1 MLKDISISS
10 MLEEPKILEGLTFVL
25 SCIGLLTFSAIIT
38 FILYNFYLYVMYSNV
53 KEFKSVFLNKMIYL
67 IKKSGKVY
75 AIAFGGFTLFY
86 LMGILF
92 LDIKLIYFLKGIN

>member
-1 MLKDISISS
+1 

-25 SCIGLLTFSAIIT
+25 FCIGLLTFFAMMT
-38 FILYNFYLYVMYSNV
+38 FILYNFYLYAMYSNV
-53 KEFKSVFLNKMIYL
+53 KEFKSVLLNKMIDL

-75 AIAFGGFTLFY
+75 AIAFGGLTLFY
-86 LMGILF
+86 LIGILF